1 MHEDLI
7 REFSLA
13 RRTATVTGAA
23 SGIGRETA
31 RVLAE
36 AGARLVLADVNAAGL
51 AETAALVEAAG
62 STALAHPLDVTDRA
76 AVEALADEAVRTT
89 GRLDVWV
96 NAAGVLLN
104 APILE
109 VVETDVD
116 RVLGINLKG
125 VYWGCA
131 AAGRVM
137 RAQGQGSIVNVS
149 SAGADTSPPGVS
161 VYAMTKAAV
170 NVLTR
175 TAAKEFGGFGV
186 RVNSVAPGFIDTPMV
201 SWRFRDAQGDIDS
214 AQHEAT
220 LKQMAQVS
228 PLGLT
233 GRPRD
238 IALAILYLA
247 ADASRF
253 VTGQVVRPNGGVV
266 MP

>member
-1 MHEDLI
+1 MHPELAQEFDL
-7 REFSLA
+7 A
-13 RRTATVTGAA
+13 GRTAVVTGAA

-31 RVLAE
+31 RVLAQ
-36 AGARLVLADVNAAGL
+36 AGARLVLTDLEAAGL
-51 AETAALVEAAG
+51 AETAALVDAAG
-62 STALAHPLDVTDRA
+62 GAALARPLDVADRA
-76 AVEALADEAVRTT
+76 AVEALADEAARAT

-109 VVETDVD
+109 VAEADVE
-116 RVLGINLKG
+116 RVLAVNLKG

-137 RAQGQGSIVNVS
+137 RPQGRGAIVNIS

-161 VYAMTKAAV
+161 VYAMTKTAV
-170 NVLTR
+170 NALTR

-201 SWRFRDAQGDIDS
+201 SYRFRDAKGAIDP
-214 AQHEAT
+214 AQHDAT

-247 ADASRF
+247 SDASRF